1 VIHAEYLFQFS
12 GYKKSVNELDKRKT
26 NILSDKM
33 LVRSLNLTKCTFL
46 NSSRIRQSV
55 RSIYSI
61 DGVFDKYLENDTMI
75 KLEAYWRDKIKD
87 SLPKVSSGFKMDQ
100 NFRICL

>member
-1 VIHAEYLFQFS
+1 MIHAEYLFQFS

-33 LVRSLNLTKCTFL
+33 LVRSLNLTKWTYL
-46 NSSRIRQSV
+46 NSTRIRQSV

-87 SLPKVSSGFKMDQ
+87 SLPKVSRGFKMDQ